1 MALLREIRQNLNIR
15 RLFGKREL
23 VIIEKQL
30 LGVPLK
36 RSERTRLSRDIRKK
50 LEAIKELAQFAS
62 EFKLK
67 KGAEIAKLV
76 NDAKEAILESR
87 YFSRI
92 KQIVLFGSAVE
103 NTLTLMSDID
113 IAVEFT
119 ATTLKEATQFRKEM
133 LGRMNSRIDLQVY
146 NVLPTKIK
154 REINKKGKILYEQQD
169 QK

>member
-1 MALLREIRQNLNIR
+1 MTLLHEIRRNPGIR
-15 RLFGKREL
+15 KLFGKREL

-67 KGAEIAKLV
+67 KGAEITKLV
-76 NDAKEAILESR
+76 NDAKEVLLESK

-92 KQIVLFGSAVE
+92 NRIVLFGSAAE
-103 NTLTLMSDID
+103 NTLTLVSDID

-119 ATTLKEATQFRKEM
+119 TTTLKEATQFRKEM

-146 NVLPTKIK
+146 NTLPTKIK
-154 REINKKGKILYEQQD
+154 REINEKGKVLYEQQD